1 MKKILIVDD
10 EPHVSL
16 VLKQFLERA
25 GWQVFS
31 ALNGVLA
38 IDLIKK
44 ELPDAVIT
52 DVHMPKMGGIELC
65 NFIQH
70 NMSGYCPLL
79 VLMTSRTDRDIKA
92 WIVQQSQI
100 EMMTKPISMRRL
112 LARINDFSANRDS

>member
-38 IDLIKK
+38 IDIIKK
-44 ELPDAVIT
+44 ELPDAVIS

-65 NFIQH
+65 DFIQR
-70 NMSGYCPLL
+70 NLPGYRPLL

>member
-31 ALNGVLA
+31 ALNGELA
-38 IDLIKK
+38 IDLINK
-44 ELPDAVIT
+44 EQPDAVIS
-52 DVHMPKMGGIELC
+52 DVYMPKMGGIELC
-65 NFIQH
+65 DFIQQK
-70 NMSGYCPLL
+70 MPGYRPLL
-79 VLMTSRTDRDIKA
+79 VLMTSRTDRDIRA
-92 WIVQQSQI
+92 WIVQQNQI

-112 LARINDFSANRDS
+112 LARINDFSENRDS

>member
-16 VLKQFLERA
+16 VLKQFLERS

-44 ELPDAVIT
+44 ELPDAVIS

-65 NFIQH
+65 DFIQH
-70 NMSGYCPLL
+70 NMPGYRPLL

-92 WIVQQSQI
+92 WLVQQSQI

-112 LARINDFSANRDS
+112 LARINDFSANCDS

>member
-31 ALNGVLA
+31 TLNGELA
-38 IDLIKK
+38 IDLINK
-44 ELPDAVIT
+44 EQPDAVIS
-52 DVHMPKMGGIELC
+52 DVYMPKMSGIELFD
-65 NFIQH
+65 FIHQK
-70 NMSGYCPLL
+70 MPGYRPLL
-79 VLMTSRTDRDIKA
+79 VLMTSRTDRDIRA
-92 WIVQQSQI
+92 WIAQQNRI